1 MRVEK
6 LQLLRKSVLVNRI
19 GSIITDKE
27 LKFGN
32 KYYNNFIDFEEF
44 SARNTEVYTIEQLQD
59 KTKRKK

>member
-6 LQLLRKSVLVNRI
+6 LQLLRKSVLVNRV

-32 KYYNNFIDFEEF
+32 KYYNNFIDFENF
-44 SARNTEVYTIEQLQD
+44 QLEIQ
-59 KTKRKK
+59 KYIR